1 MAIAAHTVL
10 QLGLLYG
17 IATLSGVVS
26 FRFLR
31 FPDLTVDGSFVLG
44 AAVTAI
50 SIRNGVHPLLAVLV
64 AVLAGFL
71 AGTITAIWHRAFGI
85 NKFFAGI
92 LTMMMLYSVN
102 LRVLGGANISLLNE
116 SSIFE
121 SSALVSDWQRSAL
134 AVVSF
139 GLAAIIAGIVFC
151 SRLGLQVRAIGTNR
165 DAFGF
170 TGQRLTVLTMIGLG
184 FANSLAAVSGSL
196 IAQYQRFA
204 DVGMGLGIIVNIFAS
219 LFLGEALA
227 LLLLSSAV
235 FIFKST
241 AFAEGQILHS
251 TGAYAIGGE
260 LMSAGIGMVAF
271 MAIITAT
278 LYLGLEP
285 SDTKMCAALLLCIGL
300 IWRRRGK
307 SSFLVVPGEYEK

>member
-44 AAVTAI
+44 ATVTAI
-50 SIRNGVHPLLAVLV
+50 SIRNGVDPLLAVLL
-64 AVLAGFL
+64 AVVAGFL
-71 AGTITAIWHRAFGI
+71 AGIITAIWHRAFGI

-102 LRVLGGANISLLNE
+102 LRVIGGANISLLNE
-116 SSIFE
+116 RSLFE
-121 SSALVSDWQRSAL
+121 SNTSWHVSGLTVA
-134 AVVSF
+134 SF
-139 GLAAIIAGIVFC
+139 GLAAIIVGILFC
-151 SRLGLQVRAIGTNR
+151 SRLGLQIRAIGSNR
-165 DAFGF
+165 DALGF
-170 TGQRLTVLTMIGLG
+170 TGRRLTVLTMLGLG
-184 FANSLAAVSGSL
+184 FANALAAVSGSL

-219 LFLGEALA
+219 LFLGEVLA
-227 LLLLSSAV
+227 VLLLSSALFV
-235 FIFKST
+235 FNST
-241 AFAEGQILHS
+241 AFAQTQSRYS

-260 LMSAGIGMVAF
+260 LMSAGLGMVAF

-285 SDTKMCAALLLCIGL
+285 SDTKICAALLLCISL
-300 IWRRRGK
+300 IWRRAGK